1 MPIFQAEGNAAESR
15 QKMNGSLRDEIATLK
30 RERIL
35 EAAVDL
41 FYAHG
46 YENTTLDAIAER
58 LGVTKPFIYSYYNSK
73 VELLTEICQRGISSS
88 LDQMNA
94 VLAMKL
100 DPAERL
106 RRLGEA
112 FTLAVLRSQKHIAIF
127 VREEKNL
134 SAADFKR
141 ISDLRREFDR
151 KLNELLQEGCTAGV
165 FHLKDREIAA
175 LAIGGMVSWTY
186 VWYRSSG
193 RLDVLGI
200 AERMSE
206 LILSLVGAGEG
217 STRAGRR
224 GAIRRA
230 RARQNESAVQ

>member
-1 MPIFQAEGNAAESR
+1 VPRPKS
-15 QKMNGSLRDEIATLK
+15 NGSLRDEIVALK

-46 YENTTLDAIAER
+46 YENATLDAVAER
-58 LGVTKPFIYSYYNSK
+58 LSVTKPFIYSYYKSK
-73 VELLTEICQRGISSS
+73 AELLTEICQRGIRAS
-88 LDQMNA
+88 LDEMDR
-94 VLAMKL
+94 VLAMDF

-127 VREEKNL
+127 AREEKHL

-151 KLNELLQEGCTAGV
+151 KLNALLQEGCNAGA
-165 FHLKDREIAA
+165 FHLKDCEMAA
-175 LAIGGMVSWTY
+175 LAIGGMVSWAY
-186 VWYRSSG
+186 VWYRGNG
-193 RLDVLGI
+193 RLEATEI
-200 AERMSE
+200 AARIAE
-206 LILSLVGAGEG
+206 LILSLVGAGERSASAEKHDEKRIG
-217 STRAGRR
+217 GKRR
-224 GAIRRA
+224 PT
-230 RARQNESAVQ
+230 ARQKAVHHT